1 MFCPK
6 CGNEVQEGSKF
17 CSFCG
22 AQISTDSSE
31 ESKFIYELNGVKF
44 DAFKVAWDTKLFFK
58 RSFIHT
64 ADTTKALKKLTGA
77 GSWDATKM
85 ERKMQE
91 DKDLKK
97 AILEKDAQ
105 EKAAALKEAIAEAD
119 LRDSAGVRCPICF
132 SKNVRIREKGFS
144 VGKAAAGV
152 VLTGGVGLIAGL
164 HGRKKLFAHC
174 LNCGHEWKI

>member
-6 CGNEVQEGSKF
+6 CGSEVREGSKF
-17 CSFCG
+17 CSSCG
-22 AQISTDSSE
+22 AQISTDSSG

-58 RSFIHT
+58 RSFIHS
-64 ADTTKALKKLTGA
+64 ADTSNELMKLTGA
-77 GSWDATKM
+77 SRWAAAKM

-105 EKAAALKEAIAEAD
+105 EKAAALEEAKAEAD
-119 LRDSAGVRCPICF
+119 VRDSAGVRCPKCF
-132 SKNVRIREKGFS
+132 SKNVSVREKGFS
-144 VGKAAAGV
+144 VGKAAAGF
-152 VLTGGVGLIAGL
+152 VLTGGVGLIAGF

>member
-6 CGNEVQEGSKF
+6 CGSEIQEGSKF
-17 CSFCG
+17 CSSCG

-64 ADTTKALKKLTGA
+64 ADTTNALKKLTGA
-77 GSWDATKM
+77 GRWDATKM
-85 ERKMQE
+85 ERKMKE
-91 DKDLKK
+91 DEELKS
-97 AILEKDAQ
+97 AILEKADA
-105 EKAAALKEAIAEAD
+105 EKAAALEKAKAEAD
-119 LRDSAGVRCPICF
+119 VRDSAGVRCPKCF
-132 SKNVRIREKGFS
+132 SKNVSVREKGFS
-144 VGKAAAGV
+144 VGKAAAGF
-152 VLTGGVGLIAGL
+152 VLTGGVGLIAGF